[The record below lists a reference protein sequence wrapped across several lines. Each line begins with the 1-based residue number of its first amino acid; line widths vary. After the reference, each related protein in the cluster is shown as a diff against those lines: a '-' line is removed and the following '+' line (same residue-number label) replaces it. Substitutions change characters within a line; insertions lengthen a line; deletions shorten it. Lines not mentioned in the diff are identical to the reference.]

1 MCLLDQVKIF
11 EKMSHSYLMIKL
23 SVYPIDND
31 VAQWIHSSLF
41 DRIQTVTVY
50 DEKADLIY
58 STSVQVKSS
67 VPQGT
72 KLGPILFNLYVN
84 DASEVFKNVLELYV
98 DYSKLFSPAAS
109 TENCSSLQ
117 EDLYNHCL

>member
-1 MCLLDQVKIF
+1 
-11 EKMSHSYLMIKL
+11 MIKL
-23 SVYPIDND
+23 SVYQIDND